1 MPLIYGAD
9 PNISTVSSTVGK
21 ELAKNAVF
29 ALLYAGL
36 GILIYVAFRFEW
48 RMGVATIIGLIHD
61 VFFMVAMFSILRLEV
76 DITFIAAVLTI
87 VGYSINDTIVTFDR
101 IRENLN
107 RRGTINDV
115 AELADIVNKSL
126 RQTLGRSVNTVLTV
140 IFVVVALMLLGA
152 ESIRPFSIALLIGLI
167 AGTYSSI
174 FISAQIWFD
183 LKKREMKEKG
193 AIKVDTEK
201 KKWGSDEPVV

>member
-1 MPLIYGAD
+1 
-9 PNISTVSSTVGK
+9 
-21 ELAKNAVF
+21 
-29 ALLYAGL
+29 
-36 GILIYVAFRFEW
+36 
-48 RMGVATIIGLIHD
+48 MGVASIIGLLHD
-61 VFFMVAMFSILRLEV
+61 VFFMLAIFSIFRLEV

-87 VGYSINDTIVTFDR
+87 IGYSINDTIVTFDR
-101 IRENLN
+101 IRENIN
-107 RRGTINDV
+107 HRGRIDDV

-140 IFVVVALMLLGA
+140 VFVVVALMLFGA
-152 ESIRPFSIALLIGLI
+152 ESIQNFSIALLIGLL

-183 LKKREMKEKG
+183 LKKREMNKKG
-193 AIKVDTEK
+193 AIKVDEEK